1 MAQSFLVTMHVP
13 FPAMDGGTTLQ
24 RLLECEVSGGMNTE
38 VDGTDG
44 MESPG
49 VVVLSFV
56 GFL

>member
-1 MAQSFLVTMHVP
+1 VAQSFLVTMKVSL
-13 FPAMDGGTTLQ
+13 PAMDGCTMLQ
-24 RLLECEVSGGMNTE
+24 LLLECEVSDGMNTE
-38 VDGTDG
+38 VDGTAG

>member
-1 MAQSFLVTMHVP
+1 MKVSL
-13 FPAMDGGTTLQ
+13 PAMDGCTMLQ
-24 RLLECEVSGGMNTE
+24 LLLECEVTDDMNTE